1 MSNITGNENRI
12 KMGNSDYTL
21 ANLDA
26 RITETRKSKEIIRA
40 TSKSGSR
47 IEKQRTEDA
56 VTREMNRYASRD
68 AVDPYDNTPGSKK
81 VPRDKIIAISNGQYT
96 ASLLEKIL
104 KASDNSQFQSSTLKF
119 QEQTLNYMQSISTDI
134 KSIAELLKPK
144 TVEQEDEDNEFKLE
158 VSNLAKALSEL
169 NVENIAKEIGKS
181 IYSKMDSGGYG
192 DLIKTM
198 YQSVKDSIQ
207 GGDFTQMV
215 KGMIQSSMLKTL
227 PKEMQQTI
235 QEFREDPVKLMQRQI
250 NKLGSSNNKVLRDIF
265 GSSYRGM
272 APDLTLKEKKIDMS
286 AKAMFDNKFYT
297 SVTRVIPEQL
307 YRIVAAL
314 EGTEIRSFDWDKQGY
329 LGASEVAAKAAKNN
343 FSNSYEALE
352 SKAMSIF
359 STMFE
364 QAFEKQHGKLN
375 FMFQTDAEG
384 KILKDQKT
392 GHVKFKNSTMKE
404 IITKISTSKLLR
416 DEIINANPAWVV
428 RQIGIT
434 TNDPDR
440 LGQYYDNVAKL
451 QRALKL
457 SDFEDRADVMSDIE
471 TFRSDIDK
479 RSYDNSADFLTPAE
493 KAVYDRIIYSDN
505 LTAAEKN
512 NLIDS
517 IGKRGVHVWGTGGG
531 SGKSKKSKG
540 SGPLGPSPGG
550 AVQGANTITDTDAIM
565 NAINNAD
572 LSNRKLTDKELNDA
586 RMYVEDLAAGK
597 RTGFKQTALSQKTP
611 EQKFK
616 ASLIDMYGYGAIDK
630 ANYDRLMGSGA
641 NINDRD
647 YQIGRTKLRVALETF
662 KILQEAGYTA
672 DAQAARLDISEQ
684 QAQQM
689 GYISSPNDLIDCI
702 NDDGTFDPSRLRNK
716 RLTYLQGD
724 DFEFVKKLARENKRG
739 VLGNGSI
746 DKQISNTLSGIFGD
760 PNIAGKAGLAV
771 GSAAGLG
778 VAKLLRDQGIITSPK
793 FGYVLAGLGGG
804 LMTLQRTRNFMN
816 NIFGPEGDIKGVNGF
831 TNKEIFLAKAMSK
844 YLPAIGVGGK
854 AATMIM
860 KASSAFGP
868 LGKAFGLIAGPILG
882 YGIGMAST
890 SLIQK
895 GRDWLFNPERDPK
908 SKIAKFASF
917 LKDIPGVKKLFA
929 LSDTRSDENLHLD
942 ALNKLEAF
950 YTSKFM
956 SYKASEN
963 PSPSVVQAYTQAIQ
977 KIKSAKDKVS
987 GLIRSRDNE
996 ARKEDADQSV
1006 IDTYN
1011 TEINNVLLALDSDL
1025 DGFKDT
1031 LSIDGKT
1038 ERQALYENERDAQDS
1053 QNRMRAAAD
1062 AEYNK
1067 PSEDHIDRINDI
1079 VQRYWEAN
1087 DEHKDTMRSVL
1098 TGDTNTIY
1106 DSISDPDMK
1115 SELRQIMVR
1124 AEAGNDVTAE
1134 FRAWKQRLRA
1144 SNPNDYEAITETTN
1158 KGTQA
1163 NRLKEDLMRDIMREM
1178 REVEHFTGTEEEL
1191 RYIAQT
1197 RMMGYLRN
1205 KGLGG
1210 HLRDIFKNVSGD
1222 ASTRFRRL
1230 FDSSMD
1236 SDDIR
1241 EQNRAMEFWNSV
1253 DEADETDDLD
1263 EGGQGGRG
1271 DKPIKMRN
1279 LSNKKFKSGEDLS
1292 VAGCSVAA
1300 LTNAL
1305 VYMGVDSPEP
1315 DTLIP
1320 VANKYLTR
1328 DGGVTSEFIIDV
1340 CNRIGITVDIF
1351 NRNQNTFTAQTFKS
1365 FKPGKGSGLMVLLKN
1380 QHNRGYHFITIKS
1393 VSGTHVTIDDPEQN
1407 GLQELTSTDII
1418 ARTVEIIS
1426 LKTKEQKALKE
1437 SAVTVA
1443 NKAKI
1448 VASSSNALSAPTNT
1462 STSTSTDVSDV
1473 GISGQAGLGG
1483 STGSNVAGLLSG
1495 LIDALQN
1502 AVFNVRIVDDFTLPL
1517 KMGDATAA
1525 LAVSKQQIA
1534 SAASPYVKS
1543 HAQRMKQMMLGKDIQ
1558 NEMQEQDLVQE
1569 AILNGG
1575 LVAGGSTGAGG
1586 RGGNAVID
1594 AGENVVNGGEGGGKK
1609 PKKPA
1614 GTLWDRIKQ
1623 AAPGAI
1629 VAGMTGL
1636 GAAVTG
1642 GAQWLASKISLPM
1655 FNAGGKNITDAKNNL
1670 FHKYTEE
1677 EQKQVLDENGN
1688 VIQSGQFRD
1697 VGGSV
1702 RSIRDGLNLIRG
1714 GVAVHGAVGAGIGK
1728 LGNMALNHGGKLL
1741 TPLGK
1746 ALTGN
1751 SNSMLVNTF
1760 VKALTTLP
1768 AKLADMLLG
1777 SDIFVKICGGESVAK
1792 TMISN
1797 YIDPLKKFFGKVG
1810 EKLSTAL
1817 AKKAGAE
1824 MGKKTMLK
1832 SITSFMKKMPLL
1844 DLIVLIPSIG
1854 MSAYTGYT
1862 KAHEYLKVTPDKV
1875 NAFKRIGMGIA
1886 KTIYDN
1892 GIDLLLSIGATI
1904 MPALQPLKTAASIL
1918 LAVFRSIVTFPM
1930 ILEALGITKK
1940 DSSEEGSIKNA
1951 EEAVKLENEN
1961 MEKQINGGPSTTIG
1975 SNTTTASTS
1984 DGIETVSHNVITA
1997 RPVKP
2002 EVHKRN
2008 VTDITSANHS
2018 FTARH
2023 EGFRNKVYRDS
2034 EGKLTI
2040 GYGFNLDSGRFSKEQ
2055 VDRWTRE
2062 GISENEARGVL
2073 DAELERTKSQL
2084 DKYDWF
2090 HKLDP
2095 VRQGAVID
2103 MSYNMGIGW
2112 VNDFKKTV
2120 AAIEAGD
2127 FNRAAD
2133 EILNSKYARQTGSR
2147 ATEIAELIRHGAGGS
2162 AEETSSS
2169 GQPIALSSGW
2179 GSPVKGRPFVT
2190 SAFGPRNIPKAS
2202 NPHKGVDLRGNF
2214 GDPIFASKD
2223 GTVEFAG
2230 GEYGTILIK
2239 HADGTSSR
2247 YLHSD
2252 QIFVKPGDVV
2262 KQGQQIGTIG
2272 GRGPKG
2278 AAHYQPHLHFETM
2291 IKSKRV
2297 DPFIELGLTTNDIK
2311 LPPKFS
2317 ESESRENIAYL
2328 QRNKW
2333 LQDKAKT
2340 DVNNKLLAVD
2350 TSKPSANK
2358 EAGGPPDSYY
2368 MGGSS
2373 NTQIIKY
2380 EDVAL
2385 RQYVQ
2390 RLDQKFDQMI
2400 ELLTKLVTNSDE
2412 KANNIMSEAL
2422 ATARI

>member
-1 MSNITGNENRI
+1 MANITGNENRI
-12 KMGNSDYTL
+12 KMGNNDYTL

-26 RITETRKSKEIIRA
+26 RITETRKSKDIIKA

-47 IEKQRTEDA
+47 IERQRTEDKI
-56 VTREMNRYASRD
+56 TREMNRYASRD

-81 VPRDKIIAISNGQYT
+81 VSRDKILSISNGQYT

-134 KSIAELLKPK
+134 KSIAEMLKPK
-144 TVEQEDEDNEFKLE
+144 TVEQEEEDNELKLE

-169 NVENIAKEIGKS
+169 NIENIAKEIGKS
-181 IYSKMDSGGYG
+181 IYSKMDSNGYG

-198 YQSVKDSIQ
+198 YQSVRDSIK
-207 GGDFTQMV
+207 GGDFGQMV

-235 QEFREDPVKLMQRQI
+235 QEFRDDPVKLMQRQI

-265 GSSYRGM
+265 GGAYRGM
-272 APDLTLKEKKIDMS
+272 APDLTLKEKRIDMS

-297 SVTRVIPEQL
+297 SVTKVIPEQL

-329 LGASEVAAKAAKNN
+329 LTASEVSAKAAKNN

-352 SKAMSIF
+352 SRAMTIF
-359 STMFE
+359 SSMFE

-375 FMFQTDAEG
+375 DMFMTGSDG

-404 IITKISTSKLLR
+404 LLTKISTSKLLR

-434 TNDPDR
+434 TNDPDK

-457 SDFEDRADVMSDIE
+457 SDFEDRNDVMGEIE
-471 TFRSDIDK
+471 SFRSDVNK
-479 RSYDNSADFLTPAE
+479 RVYDDSADFLTPAE
-493 KAVYDRIIYSDN
+493 KAVYDRILYSDN

-517 IGKRGVHVWGTGGG
+517 IGKRGIHVWGTGGG

-540 SGPLGPSPGG
+540 SSPLGPSPGG
-550 AVQGANTITDTDAIM
+550 SVQGANTITDTDSIM

-572 LSNRKLTDKELNDA
+572 LSGRKLTDKELNDA
-586 RMYVEDLAAGK
+586 RMYIEDLAAGK

-616 ASLIDMYGYGAIDK
+616 ASLTDMYGYGAIDK
-630 ANYDRLMGSGA
+630 ANYDRLMSSNA
-641 NINDRD
+641 NMNDRD
-647 YQIGRTKLRVALETF
+647 YQIGRTKLRVALETY

-689 GYISSPNDLIDCI
+689 GYISSPNDLMDCI

-724 DFEFVKKLARENKRG
+724 DFEFIKKLARENKRG
-739 VLGNGSI
+739 VIGNGSI

-778 VAKLLRDQGIITSPK
+778 VAKLLRDQGIVTSPK

-816 NIFGPEGDIKGVNGF
+816 NIFGPEGDLKGSNGF
-831 TNKEIFLAKAMSK
+831 TNKEIFLAKAMSQ

-882 YGIGMAST
+882 YGIGMASIP
-890 SLIQK
+890 LIQK
-895 GRDWLFNPERDPK
+895 GRDWLFNTERDPK
-908 SKIAKFASF
+908 SKIAKFANL
-917 LKDIPGVKKLFA
+917 LKEIPGVKKLFA

-942 ALNKLEAF
+942 SLNKLESF
-950 YTSKFM
+950 YTSKLM
-956 SYKASEN
+956 SYKATEN
-963 PSPSVVQAYTQAIQ
+963 PSPSVIQAYTQAIQ
-977 KIKSAKDKVS
+977 KIKSAKDKIS

-1006 IDTYN
+1006 VDAYN
-1011 TEINNVLLALDSDL
+1011 TEINNILHQLDDDL

-1031 LSIDGKT
+1031 INIDGRAEHKT
-1038 ERQALYENERDAQDS
+1038 LYENERDTQDS

-1062 AEYNK
+1062 ANYNK
-1067 PSEDHIDRINDI
+1067 PSEDHIEAVNDI
-1079 VQRYWEAN
+1079 VRQYWEAN
-1087 DEHKDTMRSVL
+1087 DEHKDSMRSVL
-1098 TGDTNTIY
+1098 TGDLGSIY
-1106 DSISDPDMK
+1106 DSITDQGMK

-1134 FRAWKQRLRA
+1134 FRAWKQRLRE
-1144 SNPNDYEAITETTN
+1144 SNPNDYEDITETTN
-1158 KGTQA
+1158 KGTKA
-1163 NRLKEDLMRDIMREM
+1163 NRLKEDLLKTIMRQMRD
-1178 REVEHFTGTEEEL
+1178 VEHFTGTEEEL
-1191 RYIAQT
+1191 RYVAQS

-1210 HLRDIFKNVSGD
+1210 HLRGIFKDSTGD
-1222 ASTRFRRL
+1222 LSVRFRRL

-1253 DEADETDDLD
+1253 DEVTEDDELD
-1263 EGGQGGRG
+1263 GGQGGRG

-1279 LSNKKFKSGEDLS
+1279 LTNKKFKSGEDLS
-1292 VAGCSVAA
+1292 IAGCSVAA

-1320 VANKYLTR
+1320 IANKYLTR
-1328 DGGVTSEFIIDV
+1328 SGGVTSEFIIDV
-1340 CNRIGITVDIF
+1340 CNRIGVTVDIY
-1351 NRNQNTFTAQTFKS
+1351 NRQQNTFTPNTLKL
-1365 FKPGKGSGLMVLLKN
+1365 FKPGNGSGLMVLLKN
-1380 QHNRGYHFITIKS
+1380 QHNSGYHFITIKS
-1393 VSGTHVTIDDPEQN
+1393 ISGNRITIDDPEQN
-1407 GLQELTSTDII
+1407 GLQDVTSTDII
-1418 ARTVEIIS
+1418 ARAVEIIS
-1426 LKTKEQKALKE
+1426 LKTSEQKSLRE
-1437 SAVTVA
+1437 SAVTIA
-1443 NKAKI
+1443 NKSKI
-1448 VASSSNALSAPTNT
+1448 VASSSNALSAPSSGSSHTT
-1462 STSTSTDVSDV
+1462 TDVSEA
-1473 GISGQAGLGG
+1473 GISGQPGVGRSSGNNL
-1483 STGSNVAGLLSG
+1483 SGLLSS

-1517 KMGDATAA
+1517 KMGDSTAS
-1525 LAVSKQQIA
+1525 LAISRQQIA
-1534 SAASPYVKS
+1534 SVASSHVKS
-1543 HAQRMKQMMLGKDIQ
+1543 HAQRIKQMMLGKDIQ

-1586 RGGNAVID
+1586 RGTNAVSQ
-1594 AGENVVNGGEGGGKK
+1594 AGNNVINGGAGGGSN
-1609 PKKPA
+1609 PKNPA
-1614 GTLWDRIKQ
+1614 GTLWDRVKQ
-1623 AAPGAI
+1623 SAPGAI
-1629 VAGMTGL
+1629 IAGMTGL
-1636 GAAVTG
+1636 GVAMTG
-1642 GAQWLASKISLPM
+1642 GAQWLTSKISLPM
-1655 FNAGGKNITDAKNNL
+1655 LGAGVKNITDARNNA
-1670 FHKYTEE
+1670 FHSYTED
-1677 EQKQVLDENGN
+1677 EQKQVVDENGN
-1688 VIQSGQFRD
+1688 VVQSGQFRD
-1697 VGGSV
+1697 IGGSL
-1702 RSIRDGLNLIRG
+1702 RSARDGVNLLRG
-1714 GVAVHGAVGAGIGK
+1714 AIAAHGAVGAGIGK
-1728 LGNMALNHGGKLL
+1728 LGTMALNHGGKLL

-1746 ALTGN
+1746 ALTGSTN
-1751 SNSMLVNTF
+1751 NVFVNTF
-1760 VKALTTLP
+1760 IKALTTLP
-1768 AKLADMLLG
+1768 SKLADMLLG
-1777 SDIFVKICGGESVAK
+1777 SDIFVKVCGGESVAK

-1797 YIDPLKKFFGKVG
+1797 YIDPLKKFFAKVG
-1810 EKLSTAL
+1810 TKLSSAL

-1832 SITSFMKKMPLL
+1832 SVTSFMKKMPLL
-1844 DLIVLIPSIG
+1844 DLILLIPAIG

-1875 NAFKRIGMGIA
+1875 NAFKRIGMAIA
-1886 KTIYDN
+1886 KTVYDN

-1904 MPALQPLKTAASIL
+1904 LPVLRPLKTVASIL

-1930 ILEALGITKK
+1930 ILEALGIVKN

-1961 MEKQINGGPSTTIG
+1961 MSKQADGKSNNSTGGSTVPH
-1975 SNTTTASTS
+1975 SAVNT
-1984 DGIETVSHNVITA
+1984 N
-1997 RPVKP
+1997 PVKP
-2002 EVHKRN
+2002 TVHKRN
-2008 VTDITSANHS
+2008 TVDITSTSHD

-2023 EGFRNKVYRDS
+2023 EGFRNRVYRDT

-2055 VDRWTRE
+2055 VDRWTRH
-2062 GISENEARGVL
+2062 GISEDEAKGVL
-2073 DAELERTKSQL
+2073 DAELDRTRSQL
-2084 DKYDWF
+2084 EKYQWF

-2112 VNDFKKTV
+2112 ISDFKKAV

-2127 FNRAAD
+2127 FDRAAD
-2133 EILNSKYARQTGSR
+2133 EILDSRYAKQTGSR
-2147 ATEIAELIRHGAGGS
+2147 AVEIAELIRQGAGGS
-2162 AEETSSS
+2162 EGDISRD
-2169 GQPIALSSGW
+2169 GKPIALTSGW

-2190 SAFGPRNIPKAS
+2190 SAFGPRDVHGAS
-2202 NPHKGVDLRGNF
+2202 NPHKGIDLRGRL
-2214 GDPIFASKD
+2214 GDPIFASK
-2223 GTVEFAG
+2223 GGVVKLAG
-2230 GEYGTILIK
+2230 GDYGTILID
-2239 HADGTSSR
+2239 HGDGTSSR
-2247 YLHSD
+2247 YLHSSD
-2252 QIFVKPGDVV
+2252 IYVKPGDIV

-2272 GRGPKG
+2272 GKGPKG
-2278 AAHYQPHLHFETM
+2278 MLHYKPHLHFETM
-2291 IKSKRV
+2291 KGEDRL
-2297 DPFIELGLTTNDIK
+2297 DPFIELGLTKDDIK
-2311 LPPKFS
+2311 LPPKYS
-2317 ESESRENIAYL
+2317 ESESLENIGYV

-2333 LQDKAKT
+2333 ILDKAKN
-2340 DVNNKLLAVD
+2340 DANSKLLAAD
-2350 TSKPSANK
+2350 TSKPSTNK
-2358 EAGGPPDSYY
+2358 EAGGPSERYY
-2368 MGGSS
+2368 AGGSS

-2400 ELLTKLVTNSDE
+2400 ELLSKLVSNSDE
-2412 KANNIMSEAL
+2412 KANNIMSEAI